1 MEKKFEKWAVVKIAG
16 FYRDVDD
23 LINWAAG
30 PDFVFRPSNIDSA
43 EIWGVEAEVALHP
56 AKGWSVSAELLVSLP
71 PG

>member
-1 MEKKFEKWAVVKIAG
+1 MAKIAG
-16 FYRDVDD
+16 FYREVDD

-43 EIWGVEAEVALHP
+43 QIWGVEAEVVVASCQGLVV
-56 AKGWSVSAELLVSLP
+56 SVELFVSLS